1 MLRALLIITCT
12 IALTV
17 AIGETPGDAELGPLK
32 DYFYDC
38 VGAHTSHRQHVR
50 GVIKR
55 ALAGDRSA
63 MRTLTLHRGLFGTGD
78 NEGYSEISMAL
89 LRSVGDSRYA
99 AFVADESAGV
109 QREALDAFGLERFPE
124 FDRKFPKTARLY
136 HAHLGR

>member
-1 MLRALLIITCT
+1 MTCT

-17 AIGETPGDAELGPLK
+17 AIGETAGDAELRPLK

-38 VGAHTSHRQHVR
+38 VGAHTPHRQYVR

-78 NEGYSEISMAL
+78 NEAYSEISIAL
-89 LRSVGDSRYA
+89 LRTVGDSRYA
-99 AFVADESAGV
+99 AFVADESAAV

-136 HAHLGR
+136 HAHFGR